1 MLNDAMTLVRVACDR
16 PSSAARAEL
25 RKPPRKLISAPPP
38 PARVCLLDG
47 FSLHVRGR
55 DVILRNCKARAL
67 IAYLLLARGMR
78 ETRERLIG
86 LLWSETEE
94 VKARASLRQLVH
106 LLRENL
112 EEAGVVGFFADKAQ
126 VGLDS
131 TLFATDLHELT
142 TSIDADGPEDHF
154 FANEA
159 FEESILRGYDDVDPA
174 FGSWLSIKRETIR
187 QFVVR
192 KLETRLADAEPQSKV
207 GKRVAAALFRVDPT
221 HESACQA
228 LMRASMA
235 AGNVGG
241 ALAAY
246 KQLWERLADEYDVE
260 PSGATQELVVAIK
273 NGSYRLAEPTTCV
286 ADELK
291 ANAEQY
297 NPVLLL
303 AVRLAIAWTSASAI
317 AKDGHHARYGDLV
330 CHQKSLLR
338 LAPRSPAD
346 NSS

>member
-112 EEAGVVGFFADKAQ
+112 EEAGVVGFFADKA
-126 VGLDS
+126 
-131 TLFATDLHELT
+131 
-142 TSIDADGPEDHF
+142 
-154 FANEA
+154 
-159 FEESILRGYDDVDPA
+159 
-174 FGSWLSIKRETIR
+174 
-187 QFVVR
+187 
-192 KLETRLADAEPQSKV
+192 
-207 GKRVAAALFRVDPT
+207 
-221 HESACQA
+221 
-228 LMRASMA
+228 
-235 AGNVGG
+235 
-241 ALAAY
+241 
-246 KQLWERLADEYDVE
+246 
-260 PSGATQELVVAIK
+260 
-273 NGSYRLAEPTTCV
+273 
-286 ADELK
+286 
-291 ANAEQY
+291 
-297 NPVLLL
+297 
-303 AVRLAIAWTSASAI
+303 
-317 AKDGHHARYGDLV
+317 
-330 CHQKSLLR
+330 
-338 LAPRSPAD
+338 
-346 NSS
+346 